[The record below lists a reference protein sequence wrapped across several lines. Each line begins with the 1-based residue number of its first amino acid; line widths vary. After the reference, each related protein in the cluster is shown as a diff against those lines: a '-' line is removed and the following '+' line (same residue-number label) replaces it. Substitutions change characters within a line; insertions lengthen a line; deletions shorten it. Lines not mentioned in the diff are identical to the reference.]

1 PTVCPSATVTLYR
14 VHFDTA
20 SSAKTSTPSLLD
32 ALPIFSRQQV
42 RPRLGWLRN
51 LPTVSAKTVQQTRMV
66 TKLQKVLNLRVRRR
80 RVLSSTALPI
90 LRRILVDLFAEQ
102 QKVPVILRLLV
113 KLKKKLAVPLG
124 WCAKKQAMPLT
135 TSSRASMSAE
145 TQSLLTTPK
154 TRSHKRATT

>member
-80 RVLSSTALPI
+80 KVLSSDRKST
-90 LRRILVDLFAEQ
+90 
-102 QKVPVILRLLV
+102 RLNSSHV
-113 KLKKKLAVPLG
+113 SISYAVCCLKTK
-124 WCAKKQAMPLT
+124 
-135 TSSRASMSAE
+135 
-145 TQSLLTTPK
+145 
-154 TRSHKRATT
+154 